1 MIVLDA
7 SAAVELLLQTT
18 AGLAVGQRVYSQDE
32 PLHGPHLLD
41 LEVAQALR
49 RSVQDEKISAERAAE
64 ALTDL
69 QALRLLR
76 HPHHPLVPRIWE
88 LRHNLT
94 AYDAAYVAL
103 AERLD
108 ATLLT
113 RDRRLSTASGHHAR
127 VELI

>member
-7 SAAVELLLQTT
+7 SAVVELLLQTSE
-18 AGLAVGQRVYSQDE
+18 GLGVGQRIYSQDE
-32 PLHGPHLLD
+32 LLHGPHLLD

-49 RSVQDEKISAERAAE
+49 RCVQEAKISAERAAE
-64 ALTDL
+64 ALEDL

-76 HPHHPLVPRIWE
+76 HPHHRLLPRIWQ

-103 AERLD
+103 AEQLH
-108 ATLLT
+108 ATLLKIG
-113 RDRRLSTASGHHAR
+113 RASCRER
-127 VELI
+127 V